1 MTEKEVQLLGF
12 EKQLEDDGGW
22 YYYTYDV
29 VRGFSLITNANDEV
43 SEDGEWF
50 VEFYESEP
58 AIRFWNF
65 AEVQALINTL
75 QKHIVK

>member
-1 MTEKEVQLLGF
+1 MTEKEIQLLGF
-12 EKQLEDDGGW
+12 ERQQEDDDNW

-29 VRGFSLITNANDEV
+29 VRGFSFISNANDEV
-43 SEDGEWF
+43 TEDGEWF
-50 VEFYESEP
+50 VEFFESEP
-58 AIRFWNF
+58 NIRFWNF